1 MQVPWIVADSAPPCA
16 NRAVFQNQRSRHC
29 IFGFAILHKWKQK
42 EMQIVMHIIDARQF
56 FLFRRSGPLRR
67 GPCRGAAEKGPKR
80 AAPVRAAQVC
90 RKWWAT
96 HDGGE
101 SHACSPRDAA
111 GRERAHGVGG
121 ARRVAMLKPGRRKA
135 PLSSSKQAIAGGS
148 GSGVAG
154 ARFASS
160 IDPCARL
167 QPEAGPLRCTP
178 TQGPGTIL
186 QASSLK
192 CARQKPSGHLSQ
204 AHGNGSG
211 HEGRQH
217 RSTARRGAKKNAQR
231 IQK

>member
-96 HDGGE
+96 QDGGE

-121 ARRVAMLKPGRRKA
+121 RVAMLKPGRRKA
-135 PLSSSKQAIAGGS
+135 PQSSSKQAIAGGS

-167 QPEAGPLRCTP
+167 QPRGRSAQMHANTRPWNDFASKFVEVRSAEAQWTFVTG
-178 TQGPGTIL
+178 
-186 QASSLK
+186 
-192 CARQKPSGHLSQ
+192 
-204 AHGNGSG
+204 
-211 HEGRQH
+211 GRQ
-217 RSTARRGAKKNAQR
+217 RQWS
-231 IQK
+231 